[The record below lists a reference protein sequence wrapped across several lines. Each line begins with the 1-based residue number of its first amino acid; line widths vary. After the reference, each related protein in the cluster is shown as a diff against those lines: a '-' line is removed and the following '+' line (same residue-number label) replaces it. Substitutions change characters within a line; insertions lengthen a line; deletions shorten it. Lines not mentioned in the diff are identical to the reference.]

1 MIRGIKSDDAA
12 AISAIYNYYVEN
24 TVITFEEEPVSVKT
38 MEERIR
44 AITAHYPALVWEEAG
59 EILGYA
65 YVHAWH
71 ERSAYRFTAED
82 SIYLKHG
89 LEGKGIGT
97 ALFKRLL
104 EEVRKLDLHA
114 LMSVITVPNAVSVG
128 FHEKFGFKQAGCF
141 AEAGFKFGR
150 RLDVGYWELILPC
163 VVDTLDSEFNHEPHE
178 RHELFL

>member
-1 MIRGIKSDDAA
+1 VDDAA
-12 AISAIYNYYVEN
+12 AISEIYNYYVEN

-44 AITAHYPALVWEEAG
+44 TVTAHYPWLVCEEAG

-89 LEGKGIGT
+89 AEGKGIGT
-97 ALFKRLL
+97 ALFRCLL
-104 EEVRKLDLHA
+104 EEVRKLDLYA
-114 LMSVITVPNAVSVG
+114 LMSVITVPNAASVG
-128 FHEKFGFKQAGCF
+128 FHEKFGFKQVGCF
-141 AEAGFKFGR
+141 AEVGFKFGR
-150 RLDVGYWELILPC
+150 RLDVGYWELIL
-163 VVDTLDSEFNHEPHE
+163 T
-178 RHELFL
+178 